1 MKKLIL
7 LALLLPI
14 AAFAQTGQ
22 GSGNVTI
29 QFAVIPASCV
39 VTPVAPTIPPNLP
52 SGSTQSFT
60 FTFTQNGGCLG
71 TTSWS
76 MVPTTAAGL
85 TMSTTGVLSGTVA
98 TCTTGNCNTSAVIS
112 VTFAG
117 VILPKTGERVG
128 AGHSELQ
135 MGVPTKHTTAWV
147 DAMWKL
153 KPGHS
158 VIFDG
163 EDGDRRWT
171 CVRVG
176 SIVMEYQEINSRW
189 KVGGL

>member
-135 MGVPTKHTTAWV
+135 MGVPTKPEAALTFQGTNRGTIAV
-147 DAMWKL
+147 YNL
-153 KPGHS
+153 PKPWTS
-158 VIFDG
+158 DLPWLLADG
-163 EDGDRRWT
+163 NQKCLE
-171 CVRVG
+171 CP
-176 SIVMEYQEINSRW
+176 NNCC
-189 KVGGL
+189 KP